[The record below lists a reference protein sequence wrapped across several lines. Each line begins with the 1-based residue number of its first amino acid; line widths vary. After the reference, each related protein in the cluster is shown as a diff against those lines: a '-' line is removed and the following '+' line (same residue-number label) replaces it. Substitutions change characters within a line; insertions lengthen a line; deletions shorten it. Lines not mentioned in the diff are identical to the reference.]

1 MMLKIPDVL
10 NRAFA
15 RTVWRHADALRVMM
29 LSLCVV
35 VGALSGTAAVLM
47 HEVAQSCRHFCAWL
61 LDRSGNA
68 AEWLAPALPAGG
80 IFLCILFMELFFRR
94 HRYEVSL
101 WPAIREAR
109 HPGRKIHRYHTFC
122 HILTSGVA
130 VGMGIS
136 AGMEAPSALTGS
148 AIGDWLG
155 RKLGLAA
162 ESCTL
167 LLCAGASAGIA
178 AIFNAPLTGALF
190 ACEVLLS
197 SSSAVLLIPLLI
209 AAAAGAVVS
218 QLCHLPVNF
227 PNIDYTWRMANLW
240 IYAVIGL
247 ASGACAA
254 MVIRTAVIVSRL
266 AARLPGGRWMR
277 GLLGA
282 ALLYLAFLFLPALA
296 GQGFNF
302 IASLLANHINELP
315 DGMLPFSTA
324 GSPALLIL
332 MLLVLALLKPVVS
345 NLSTAAGGDGGMFA
359 PSLVTGCFLG
369 GFFYLVLQQ
378 LNVTTIPALNCM
390 AAGMAGMLAGVMHA
404 PLTGMFLIAEMLSG
418 YGLFVPLMVVVA
430 LATFTSKLLSGNN
443 LYFAVANAR
452 RSAAQP
458 PALPPTLDDQE
469 MAKVG
474 DLADRHY
481 FTLSQR
487 DSFRAM
493 LKTMMRS
500 KQSVF
505 PVLDDDA
512 HLIGMVSERHLRPFI
527 LDTRLYDQL
536 IVDDFMGPIPPILPD
551 TATVGDA
558 ARVFDQTNADV
569 IAVSHLGRF
578 LGILSKAHLLENY
591 RQLLVQHDL
600 F

>member
-1 MMLKIPDVL
+1 MMKLPDFL
-10 NRAFA
+10 NRH
-15 RTVWRHADALRVMM
+15 TWHYSWRHADALRVMM

-35 VGALSGTAAVLM
+35 VGTFSGAAAVLM
-47 HEVAQSCRHFCAWL
+47 HEVAKHCRHLCGWL
-61 LDRSGNA
+61 VENSGAA
-68 AEWLAPALPAGG
+68 AEWVAPALPALG
-80 IFLCILFMELFFRR
+80 IFLCILFMEIFFR
-94 HRYEVSL
+94 HKRYEISL

-109 HPGRKIHRYHTFC
+109 HPGKKIHRYHTFC

-155 RKLGLAA
+155 RKLGLSA
-162 ESCTL
+162 ESRTL

-209 AAAAGAVVS
+209 AAFAGAVVS
-218 QLCHLPVNF
+218 LLCHLPVNF
-227 PNIDYTWRMANLW
+227 PTIDYTWKMGNLW

-254 MVIRTAVIVSRL
+254 MVIRCAVMV
-266 AARLPGGRWMR
+266 ARVVAKLPGGRWIR
-277 GLLGA
+277 GLLGGG
-282 ALLYLAFLFLPALA
+282 LLYVAFLLLPALA

-302 IASLLANHINELP
+302 IASLLSNHIDELP

-324 GSPALLIL
+324 GNPALLIL
-332 MLLVLALLKPVVS
+332 MLLVLTLLKPVVS
-345 NLSTAAGGDGGMFA
+345 TCSTASGGDGGMFA

-369 GFFYLVLQQ
+369 GFFYLTLQQ

-418 YGLFVPLMVVVA
+418 YGLFVPLMLVVA
-430 LATFTSKLLSGNN
+430 LATFTSKLLSGKN
-443 LYFAVANAR
+443 LYFAVADAHR
-452 RSAAQP
+452 TDRQP
-458 PALPPTLDDQE
+458 AALPPTLDDQE

-474 DLADRHY
+474 DLADRNY
-481 FTLSQR
+481 YTLTQL
-487 DSFRAM
+487 DSFRM
-493 LKTMMRS
+493 MIQTLMRS
-500 KQSVF
+500 RQSVF
-505 PVLDDDA
+505 PVLDNDGR
-512 HLIGMVSERHLRPFI
+512 LIGMVSERHLRPFI

-536 IVDDFMGPIPPILPD
+536 IVDDFMGPLPPILPD

-569 IAVSHLGRF
+569 IAISHNGRF